1 MAKLMKEKDEIRKEL
16 EELAPGL
23 SKIKREQPFQVPPTY
38 FKELSEEI
46 LEKARRQPT
55 GPVWLNSLSEWMGS
69 LLTPQRLAWQLAAIA
84 VLVVA
89 GIWIIRSNQQVDDLP
104 NIADL
109 SVEEMQDYVSNN
121 VGEFDVDILLEESNL
136 TYIDVPLLDST
147 AIEQEYLDEILDDLD
162 LDDLE
167 KLL

>member
-23 SKIKREQPFQVPPTY
+23 SKIKREQPFQVPPIY
-38 FKELSEEI
+38 FKELPEEI

-55 GPVWLNSLSEWMGS
+55 GPAWWSSLSEWMGS
-69 LLTPQRLAWQLAAIA
+69 LLTPQRLVWQLAAVA
-84 VLVVA
+84 VLLVA
-89 GIWIIRSNQQVDDLP
+89 GIWMIRSNQEVNDLP

-109 SVEEMQDYVSNN
+109 SVEEMQVYVNN
-121 VGEFDVDILLEESNL
+121 NIDEFDVDILLEESNL